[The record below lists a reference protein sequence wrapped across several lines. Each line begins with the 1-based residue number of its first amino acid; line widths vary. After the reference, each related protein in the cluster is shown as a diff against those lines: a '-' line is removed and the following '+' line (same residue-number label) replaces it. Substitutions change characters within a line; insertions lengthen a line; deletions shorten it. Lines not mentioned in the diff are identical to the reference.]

1 MTTAMKVTRGQIEKA
16 LEATSGTVSRAAAI
30 LGIARKNLY
39 IRMANL
45 GIEPSSYRRNSGRV
59 SPVTPTD
66 TSGKVTVGTVRR
78 GAVGSAGSVSVF
90 TSDTLRG
97 SRRARRLSDVS
108 SAEAVADQAAENVK
122 KLRQAR
128 SLYLRPDQWKEVD
141 DACFDLAAKRR
152 EKQSPSR
159 VEERFHDRYFAK
171 FVAEELSAG
180 KAAAVKRNGKAGKDG
195 GE

>member
-1 MTTAMKVTRGQIEKA
+1 MRHV
-16 LEATSGTVSRAAAI
+16 
-30 LGIARKNLY
+30 
-39 IRMANL
+39 
-45 GIEPSSYRRNSGRV
+45 NSA
-59 SPVTPTD
+59 P
-66 TSGKVTVGTVRR
+66 
-78 GAVGSAGSVSVF
+78 
-90 TSDTLRG
+90 
-97 SRRARRLSDVS
+97 
-108 SAEAVADQAAENVK
+108 AVADQVIENVK

-180 KAAAVKRNGKAGKDG
+180 KAASKRNGKAGK
-195 GE
+195 GETE

>member
-1 MTTAMKVTRGQIEKA
+1 MAVAMKVTRGQIEKA

-30 LGIARKNLY
+30 LGMARKNLY
-39 IRMANL
+39 IRMAHL
-45 GIEPSSYRRNSGRV
+45 GIHPDTYRRNSGP
-59 SPVTPTD
+59 SATVTASGTASEVTD
-66 TSGKVTVGTVRR
+66 GTRRAGSIGSR
-78 GAVGSAGSVSVF
+78 GAVSVF
-90 TSDTLRG
+90 PNDTLRH
-97 SRRARRLSDVS
+97 SRVRRTLGHVN

-180 KAAAVKRNGKAGKDG
+180 KAARGKKNSKNGG
-195 GE
+195 GNSE